1 MEFKWRKWN
10 RATHRDL
17 GYFFVGMILIYAIS
31 GIAVNHRDDW
41 DPSYSIQRN
50 EVKVQAISN
59 PATFTAEQA
68 KNMLKQL
75 SVDGRY
81 LKHYMPNSET
91 IKVFFK
97 GGNLVIDAP
106 SGEAEV
112 ETISRRPLF
121 HAVNWFHYN
130 PTFSWTVFSDIF
142 AVALMFLAI
151 SGLFILKGKNGIK
164 GRGAILTIA
173 GILVPIIYL
182 IAFYF

>member
-41 DPSYSIQRN
+41 DPSY
-50 EVKVQAISN
+50 AIELKEAKLQPIIEPTN
-59 PATFTAEQA
+59 FTAEQA
-68 KNMLKQL
+68 ENVLEQL
-75 SVDGRY
+75 SVEGRY

-97 GGNLVIDAP
+97 GGNLVINAT
-106 SGEAEV
+106 SGEATV

-142 AVALMFLAI
+142 AVALIILAA

-173 GILVPIIYL
+173 GILVPVIYL
-182 IAFYF
+182 IVFYF